1 MRKKFFIAGALAA
14 LLCLAGCAQT
24 EEQELEKVTVAEV
37 THSIFYA
44 PMYAAIGNGYF
55 REKGIEPELINSGGA
70 DKVMTALLTDGAN
83 IGFAGPEAVIYV
95 CAQGKTDYPKVFAQL
110 TQCDGSFLVGR
121 EKDED
126 FTWQDLK
133 GSTILPGRKGGIP
146 YMTLLYCLNKNG
158 MEVGKDVFFD
168 DTVRYDAMTG
178 AFLSGTGDYVTVFE
192 PGASAIEAEGKGY
205 ILASVGEEGG
215 KVPYTTYFANG
226 DYIEENRDLIQRFTD
241 AIYMGQQFVNSHSRR
256 EVAESIAYAFPDT
269 DIETIETVVNRY
281 KEIGA
286 YSENGIMTEENFN
299 RLCDIL
305 QNAGELDTRVSYTD
319 IVDSTFA
326 EKSIG

>member
-1 MRKKFFIAGALAA
+1 MKKKIFIVAALAA
-14 LLCLAGCAQT
+14 LLCLAGCGQT
-24 EEQELEKVTVAEV
+24 EKQELEKVTVAEV

-70 DKVMTALLTDGAN
+70 DKVMTALLTDGAD

-110 TQCDGSFLVGR
+110 TRCDGSFLVGR
-121 EKDED
+121 EKDDD

-205 ILASVGEEGG
+205 ILASVGKEGG

-241 AIYMGQQFVNSHSRR
+241 AIYMGQQFVNSHSRW

-269 DIETIETVVNRY
+269 DIKTIETVVNRY

-286 YSENGIMTEENFN
+286 YSENGIMTEESFN

-305 QNAGELDTRVSYTD
+305 QNAGELGTRVSYTD
-319 IVDSTFA
+319 IVDNTFA
-326 EKSIG
+326 QKSIG

>member
-70 DKVMTALLTDGAN
+70 DKVMTALLTDGAD

-178 AFLSGTGDYVTVFE
+178 AFF
-192 PGASAIEAEGKGY
+192 KRN
-205 ILASVGEEGG
+205 GG
-215 KVPYTTYFANG
+215 
-226 DYIEENRDLIQRFTD
+226 LC
-241 AIYMGQQFVNSHSRR
+241 
-256 EVAESIAYAFPDT
+256 
-269 DIETIETVVNRY
+269 
-281 KEIGA
+281 
-286 YSENGIMTEENFN
+286 NGI
-299 RLCDIL
+299 
-305 QNAGELDTRVSYTD
+305 
-319 IVDSTFA
+319 
-326 EKSIG
+326 